1 MSSVFAHA
9 LTGASIS
16 LVKQLYAPG
25 STRILW
31 FLWLTLVA
39 IAPDFDYLIST
50 LNPKAHA
57 GLRITH
63 SLLGV
68 MLLPLVTI
76 ACLWLC
82 QRSKWPSAQN
92 PKASRIMAI
101 QVLLA
106 GASHFL
112 MDLLVGV
119 TPLPPFWPWSS
130 QTVRL
135 PFGILPSAG
144 RLWPVSSYYV
154 YHNLIIETGV
164 MVPLLYG
171 CYLLFQPFSAMRWR
185 TIGVLW
191 LCSGI
196 CMYWASTL
204 SRPKL

>member
-1 MSSVFAHA
+1 MSSVFAHV
-9 LTGASIS
+9 LTGASIG
-16 LVKQLYAPG
+16 LFKQLHP
-25 STRILW
+25 SRPTKILW
-31 FLWLTLVA
+31 ILWLTSIA

-50 LNPKAHA
+50 LHPKAHA

-76 ACLWLC
+76 AYLWIR

-92 PKASRIMAI
+92 PQAARIMAS
-101 QVLLA
+101 QALLA
-106 GASHFL
+106 GASHFW

-119 TPLPPFWPWSS
+119 TPLPSFWPWSS

-144 RLWPVSSYYV
+144 RLWPLSSYYV
-154 YHNLIIETGV
+154 YHNLIIEMGV

-171 CYLLFQPFSAMRWR
+171 FYLLFQTSSALRWR
-185 TIGVLW
+185 TTGVLW

>member
-9 LTGASIS
+9 LTATSIG
-16 LVKQLYAPG
+16 LVG
-25 STRILW
+25 SRYLHRSTKILW
-31 FLWLTLVA
+31 LLLLMLIG
-39 IAPDFDYLIST
+39 IAPDFDYLISA

-63 SLLGV
+63 SILGV
-68 MLLPLVTI
+68 MLLPMFTI
-76 ACLWLC
+76 AYLWLR
-82 QRSKWPSAQN
+82 QHNKWLSAQN
-92 PKASRIMAI
+92 LKVSRAIAI
-101 QVLLA
+101 QALLA

-119 TPLPPFWPWSS
+119 TPLPPLWPWSN
-130 QTVRL
+130 QTWRL

-144 RLWPVSSYYV
+144 RLWPLSSHYV
-154 YHNLIIETGV
+154 YHNLIVEMGV

-171 CYLLFQPFSAMRWR
+171 FYLLSQKSLAMCWR
-185 TIGVLW
+185 TIGLLW

-204 SRPKL
+204 SRPEL